1 MKNASIAIGLII
13 IGIIAGWALGGVRLG
28 GREESA
34 GHPPPPKST
43 RASQAPATGTTP
55 PKPVFHWE
63 IEAVDIHEIEGLHL
77 LGGRSPVPDMALWLG
92 PQPSDPGFEALAEWL
107 DFGAGQKEALARILL
122 ESAQS
127 LIKWERAAIRVEETA
142 PHQFAIHWKSPPPS
156 HRRDLQQALHDSF
169 GESLARSL
177 WLRGDLEHFGR
188 LDPRVMP
195 NGEATLQAVLSP
207 GASAGTLKLTLT
219 RGSDFTQTYR
229 APGKADDTVNP
240 SFSMAY
246 RLAHRIDLEQAARE
260 MVPEAGPANHPFATA
275 SGSPGMVVSP
285 ISGKIID
292 VTGIPAGSL
301 VRDPTVPEGGFFR
314 VPPEAVEE

>member
-1 MKNASIAIGLII
+1 MKNASIAIGLILF
-13 IGIIAGWALGGVRLG
+13 GILAGWTLGGMRPGARDKAAVGLTPPAS
-28 GREESA
+28 GRA
-34 GHPPPPKST
+34 Q
-43 RASQAPATGTTP
+43 QAPALEKP
-55 PKPVFHWE
+55 APKPAFRWAVP
-63 IEAVDIHEIEGLHL
+63 AVDVNELEGLHL

-92 PQPSDPGFEALAEWL
+92 PEPSDPGFEALAEWL

-127 LIKWERAAIRVEETA
+127 LSQWEKSAIAVEETA
-142 PHQFAIHWKSPPPS
+142 PHHFTIHWKSPPPAHLS
-156 HRRDLQQALHDSF
+156 DLQQALHDSF

-177 WLRGDLEHFGR
+177 WLRGDLERFGR
-188 LDPRVMP
+188 IDPRLVP

-207 GASAGTLKLTLT
+207 GASAGILKLTLN
-219 RGSDFTQTYR
+219 RGSDFVQVFR
-229 APGKADDTVNP
+229 APGKADDALNP
-240 SFSMAY
+240 SFAMAY
-246 RLAHRIDLEQAARE
+246 RLAHLIDLEQAARE
-260 MVPEAGPANHPFATA
+260 MVPEAGSDHPFATA

-314 VPPEAVEE
+314 VPPDAVEE